1 MIEVTLTNVAIE
13 PTNECNL
20 NCKMCFARGK
30 SRELGR
36 MDMTNFMSIIDELK
50 TIETIRAVSLNFG
63 GEPLVHPGFAS
74 MMKLIS
80 GNGWRTGF
88 ATNAMLMT
96 PQVAADIVHNQIT
109 QVDIGLDAVGPKV
122 EELRRGAKY
131 DVIKRNIKTLI
142 AIREATRS
150 QYPVVGINCA
160 MTNDHTLMDIL
171 QLVEEMYDIVDVIRI
186 LPARNEDLSL
196 QHKELFD
203 YVGTGQGEQNE
214 FCSSPDNYMG
224 IMWNGDV
231 VPCCWDLSS
240 KTIMGNVFTDGGVK
254 AVFDNERYSSL
265 RELSHRGF
273 RLNEQEEKLLHE
285 NVCPTKYAGLTRC
298 LGCKVWQ
305 KPRGVAMGK
314 KVC

>member
-1 MIEVTLTNVAIE
+1 MATLTNVAIE

-30 SRELGR
+30 SRPLGKMG
-36 MDMTNFMSIIDELK
+36 MDNFLTIVDELK
-50 TIETIRAVSLNFG
+50 EIPTIRAVSLNYG
-63 GEPLVHPGFAS
+63 GEPLVHPGFMS

-96 PQVAADIVHNQIT
+96 PQIAAAIVHNQIS
-109 QVDIGLDAVGPKV
+109 QVDIGLDAVGTKV
-122 EELRRGAKY
+122 EELRGGTKY
-131 DVIKRNIKTLI
+131 DVVKRNIKTLVSV
-142 AIREATRS
+142 RDATGS
-150 QYPVVGINCA
+150 QYPIVGINCA
-160 MTNDHTLMDIL
+160 MTNDHLLMDIL
-171 QLVEEMYDIVDVIRI
+171 MLIEEMYDIVDMIRI

-196 QHKELFD
+196 QHEELFD
-203 YVGTGQGEQNE
+203 YVGKGEQNE
-214 FCSSPDNYMG
+214 FCYSPDNYAG
-224 IMWNGDV
+224 IMYNGDV

-240 KTIMGNVFTDGGVK
+240 KTVMGNVFTDGGVQ

-273 RLNEQEEKLLHE
+273 K
-285 NVCPTKYAGLTRC
+285 VYGDTCFKDSKGLERC
-298 LGCKVWQ
+298 FGCKVWQ
-305 KPRGVAMGK
+305 KTRGVAMGK

>member
-1 MIEVTLTNVAIE
+1 MTLTNIAIE

-30 SRELGR
+30 NRELGR

-50 TIETIRAVSLNFG
+50 TIQTIRAVSLNFG

-80 GNGWRTGF
+80 NNGWRTGF

-96 PQVAADIVHNQIT
+96 PPVAADIVHNQIT
-109 QVDIGLDAVGPKV
+109 QVDIGLDAVGTKV

-142 AIREATRS
+142 AIREATGS

-171 QLVEEMYDIVDVIRI
+171 KLVEEMYDIVDMIRI

-196 QHKELFD
+196 QHEELFD
-203 YVGTGQGEQNE
+203 YVGEGQGEQNE

-240 KTIMGNVFTDGGVK
+240 KTIMGNVFTDGGVQ

-273 RLNEQEEKLLHE
+273 RVNEQEKEF
-285 NVCPTKYAGLTRC
+285 TRC
-298 LGCKVWQ
+298 FGCKVWQ